1 MFPAGNS
8 RHKLVWPNRFACLNP
23 HLKDQSLLGV
33 TLGVSSSTFWC
44 SPPPGS
50 ELTFASSATAPVRA
64 PRCIS
69 VWSDTTHP
77 LRAWKHIPRPFYF
90 HCKRSSQSAARVGL
104 HAAAAPI
111 QSFRSQ
117 PFWALKVVCAVGPL
131 TMPLEWLHNHVYDEV
146 PSTPLG
152 ALQCETLACPAGLQP
167 APKRGWPTHHIGP
180 LDPLK
185 YPRVPPHRSP
195 VLV

>member
-1 MFPAGNS
+1 MFP
-8 RHKLVWPNRFACLNP
+8 PPRFGADLRLISYGPCQSPTLYFCVERYNAPAACMETYSKAIL
-23 HLKDQSLLGV
+23 
-33 TLGVSSSTFWC
+33 
-44 SPPPGS
+44 
-50 ELTFASSATAPVRA
+50 
-64 PRCIS
+64 I
-69 VWSDTTHP
+69 P
-77 LRAWKHIPRPFYF
+77 LQTI
-90 HCKRSSQSAARVGL
+90 QSAARVGL